1 MFFQIA
7 IMYGKYFKE
16 VLQVHNRIE
25 YLKELISTL
34 RDAQY
39 IETTLLIFS
48 HDYSS
53 AAINKLIKGIDFCLV
68 CYLLQKSTGII
79 ATKRKQVQIFC

>member
-1 MFFQIA
+1 MSC
-7 IMYGKYFKE
+7 KYREIF
-16 VLQVHNRIE
+16 QVHNRIE

-34 RDAQY
+34 RDARY
-39 IETTLLIFS
+39 IETALLIFS

-68 CYLLQKSTGII
+68 CYLLQKGTRILAEKKLFFYLLQFEI
-79 ATKRKQVQIFC
+79 